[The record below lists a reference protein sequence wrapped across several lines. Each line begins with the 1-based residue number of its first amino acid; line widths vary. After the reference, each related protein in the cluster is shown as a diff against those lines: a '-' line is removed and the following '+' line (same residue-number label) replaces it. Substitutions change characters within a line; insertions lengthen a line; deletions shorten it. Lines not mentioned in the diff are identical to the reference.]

1 MGVIHHAVYLT
12 YFEAARVEY
21 FRRRGSATRSGPSAA
36 IILQSPS
43 RMLRHKK
50 PLRFDERIAIEVR
63 LSELGR
69 ASMLFTYRLV
79 RPEAPSEV
87 VAEGDTLLACVG
99 NDGAIRLMTQDL
111 AVTLC
116 VPSGFTISATASKR
130 LPTRE
135 RLLRYEVPFDPTH

>member
-21 FRRRGSATRSGPSAA
+21 FRRRGSGYKVWTERGYHLAVAESHV
-36 IILQSPS
+36 
-43 RMLRHKK
+43 RHKK

-116 VPSGFTISATASKR
+116 VP
-130 LPTRE
+130 E
-135 RLLRYEVPFDPTH
+135 RFHDFSDGE